1 MKCEIK
7 WLRILEVVSD
17 FRVKRRRGGKIVV
30 GLVRM
35 KINKNMSEK
44 RDARESMR
52 GERMNK
58 QRKNNFTSR
67 EQ

>member
-58 QRKNNFTSR
+58 QRKNNLDKV
-67 EQ
+67 